1 MQATVVSIDVRE
13 GDEVRAGQPLFVL
26 ESMKMEHVVAAE
38 SAGVVASLAIALGE
52 TVMPGDELAT
62 IDARDTGDATSA
74 GPDAAVDLDRVRP
87 DLAEVVERHDV
98 GLDHRR
104 PTRSPAGTT
113 RASARREN
121 VADLVDDG
129 SFVEYARSSSPAS
142 AGGAPAGAH
151 RTHSGRWARRRHR
164 HDRRSLGDRDVV

>member
-13 GDEVRAGQPLFVL
+13 GDEVRAGQQLFVL

-38 SAGVVASLAIALGE
+38 TAGVVASLAIAVGE

-62 IDARDTGDATSA
+62 IDARNTGDAAAA
-74 GPDAAVDLDRVRP
+74 GLDAAVDLDRVRP

-104 PTRSPAGTT
+104 PDAV
-113 RASARREN
+113 AR
-121 VADLVDDG
+121 
-129 SFVEYARSSSPAS
+129 
-142 AGGAPAGAH
+142 
-151 RTHSGRWARRRHR
+151 
-164 HDRRSLGDRDVV
+164 GD